1 MIFGK
6 KKKNTA
12 SYTKYSSYGR
22 EGARKFSSEK
32 PPRTGLGVAYPKF
45 AVVFK
50 LILWLV
56 GIILLI
62 GSIYYIFFSNGL
74 VVKETGLFENDIRID
89 NDIILSEINVYK
101 GSSIF
106 GVNKNDLIAELKIK
120 YPEIEHVK
128 VKKKLPD
135 KLYVYISK
143 YAAAANLIV
152 KVDEVERKYIINTEG
167 NIAKAD
173 FENPALPY
181 ITMERDKAYNSRER
195 VFTAAQLDKILKAEK
210 LFEQK
215 FAMEITDII
224 YLEKAREFHL
234 RTEKNFELWLSLE
247 MDYKTQLSK
256 LKAAEQKLNIQTEP
270 LQYIDL
276 RIAGGSGE
284 KVIFK
289 RK

>member
-1 MIFGK
+1 MVFGRRN
-6 KKKNTA
+6 KNKA
-12 SYTKYSSYGR
+12 SYTKYSSYVR

-32 PPRTGLGVAYPKF
+32 PPRTGLSVAYPKS

-74 VVKETGLFENDIRID
+74 VVKETGLFENDVRID
-89 NDIILSEINVYK
+89 HDIILSEINVYK
-101 GSSIF
+101 GSSLL
-106 GVNKNDLIAELKIK
+106 GVNKSELIAELKAK
-120 YPEIEHVK
+120 YPELENIK
-128 VKKKLPD
+128 VKKRLPD

-143 YAAAANLIV
+143 YKDTANLMV
-152 KVDEVERKYIINTEG
+152 KVDEVQRKYIINTQG
-167 NIAKAD
+167 SVAKAD
-173 FENPALPY
+173 AEDPSLPY
-181 ITMERDKAYNSRER
+181 ITMERDKAYNSNER
-195 VFTAAQLDKILKAEK
+195 IFTAEQLDMILKAEK

-215 FAMEITDII
+215 FAMEVTDII
-224 YLEKAREFHL
+224 YLEKAREFHM
-234 RTEKNFELWLSLE
+234 RTEKNFDIWMSLE
-247 MDYKTQLSK
+247 MDYKSQLSK

-276 RIAGGSGE
+276 RIAGGNGE

-289 RK
+289 RR